1 MAYLPGFEND
11 IFISYSHLD
20 QRADKWVSKFHDRL
34 EAELKPYTS
43 KDLKIWRDPR
53 LDGNQLF
60 DQTIKTAIDSTGM
73 LLALNSFA
81 YKDSDY
87 CQQELQWFCERMR
100 KDGWRSSVGDRKRI
114 CNVRLN
120 NLPFKEW
127 PPAFSGAS
135 GYQFHEDVS
144 DPDDIAPPYRPDSAK
159 FKTSIGIL
167 ARDLALTLRAFKQT
181 IFNSQPVGETPGQPE
196 GDGQPLSCSTVLL
209 DTHMKDDDYAIEVRN
224 ALRSLNVKAIFNQS
238 EDDPGENVKILE
250 ARLTSLRRMIIVFG
264 NVQESW
270 VINRLSMASEIAN
283 REKEKT
289 SLKLG
294 IYYAPKRQKGN
305 GGQFRIGSLIVYE
318 LDDADLRDPQ
328 ALQPLLT

>member
-11 IFISYSHLD
+11 IFISYSHLNED
-20 QRADKWVSKFHDRL
+20 ADRWVSKFHNRL
-34 EAELKPYTS
+34 EAELRPLAG

-53 LDGNQLF
+53 LNGNQLF
-60 DQTIKTAIDSTGM
+60 DKTINTAIESTGL
-73 LLALNSFA
+73 LLALNSIA

-87 CQQELQWFCERMR
+87 CQQELQWFCERAQ
-100 KDGWRSSVGDRKRI
+100 KDGWGSSIGDRKRI
-114 CNVRLN
+114 CNVLLN

-127 PPAFSGAS
+127 HPAFSGAS
-135 GYQFHEDVS
+135 GYTFHEEVS
-144 DPDDIAPPYRPDSAK
+144 DSDIALPYRPDSAK
-159 FKTSIGIL
+159 FKTSIRKL
-167 ARDLALTLRAFKQT
+167 AVDLALTIRALRQT
-181 IFNSQPVGETPGQPE
+181 ILNAQLDDAATTQSNINVLAPSG
-196 GDGQPLSCSTVLL
+196 STILL

-283 REKEKT
+283 REKEKA

-305 GGQFRIGSLIVYE
+305 GGQFRIGSLTVCE
-318 LDDADLRDPQ
+318 LDDADLRNPQ
-328 ALQPLLT
+328 ALQPLLG